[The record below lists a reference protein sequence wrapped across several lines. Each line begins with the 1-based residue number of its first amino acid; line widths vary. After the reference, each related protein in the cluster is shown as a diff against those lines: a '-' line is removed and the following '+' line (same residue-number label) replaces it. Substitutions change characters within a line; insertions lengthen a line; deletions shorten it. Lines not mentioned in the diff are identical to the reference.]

1 MAPRLIAIVFIYLCT
16 AVAWL
21 ILGATVFVRSD
32 EQGSSLKRAVSQ
44 IWGSVQTQKA
54 PSASYTVTRREQIK
68 RTENGKAIVE
78 WKDVTD
84 TYTVPL
90 ASSDV
95 NVALD
100 LDHRRKGLL
109 WYATYKVGFVG
120 TYVVKNETDKP
131 HPYTFNYAFP
141 TGSAVYDDF
150 HLVQGGVEAPVVA
163 VEGGTV
169 GRSFTLGAGEATTVV
184 VRYRT
189 QGLDQWWYDFGEG
202 VTQVRDFHLAMTT
215 DFDRIDFPPES
226 ISPTEKARA
235 GEGWK
240 LDWRFKNLL
249 TAVRVGMEMPKKL
262 NPGPWV
268 GQVTLT
274 APISLFLFFFLI
286 FVITSLRG
294 IRLHPMHYFFLAAGF
309 FSFHLLLAYSV
320 DHLPVEAAVA
330 LASVVS
336 VALVVSYMRLVVST
350 RFAFVEVAL
359 AQLVYLVLFSCTF
372 FLEGYTGLAITLL
385 SIATLFVVMQATAR
399 IDWEEVFATNL
410 PRRSPRPPSPPA
422 PPSPPPS
429 QEAA

>member
-1 MAPRLIAIVFIYLCT
+1 MIPRLAAIAFIYICT
-16 AVAWL
+16 TVAWL
-21 ILGATVFVRSD
+21 ILGATVFVRSE

-54 PSASYTVTRREQIK
+54 PSASYTVLRKQQKK

-78 WKDVTD
+78 WEDVWD
-84 TYTVPL
+84 RFPVPL

-95 NVALD
+95 AVKFD
-100 LDHRRKGLL
+100 LDHRQKGLL
-109 WYATYKVGFVG
+109 WYSTYKVDFAG

-163 VEGGTV
+163 VEGGAV
-169 GRSFTLGAGEATTVV
+169 GRSFVLDPGKTTTVE

-202 VTQVRDFHLAMTT
+202 VTQVREFHLGMTT
-215 DFDRIDFPPES
+215 DFEAIDFPPES
-226 ISPTEKARA
+226 ISPTEKAQA
-235 GEGWK
+235 PDGWK

-249 TAVRVGMEMPKKL
+249 TAVKIGMDMPKKL

-294 IRLHPMHYFFLAAGF
+294 IRLHPMHYFFLAGSF
-309 FSFHLLLAYSV
+309 FSFHLLLAYLV
-320 DHLPVEAAVA
+320 DHLSVEVAVA
-330 LASVVS
+330 IASLVS
-336 VALVVSYMRLVVST
+336 VGLVVSYMRLVVSA

-372 FLEGYTGLAITLL
+372 FLQGYTGLAITLL

-399 IDWEEVFATNL
+399 LDWDEVFANNL
-410 PRRSPRPPSPPA
+410 PTRTPKPPA
-422 PPSPPPS
+422 PPPPPPAR
-429 QEAA
+429 EAA